1 MILLIV
7 DKKVKKSIG
16 TLQYISSIVVS
27 PSKNEKIVVSP
38 PKIVMLRYLI
48 WSDSVPLE
56 GYMKEKRLA

>member
-7 DKKVKKSIG
+7 DKKVKKPSG
-16 TLQYISSIVVS
+16 TLQYISSV
-27 PSKNEKIVVSP
+27 VVSP

-56 GYMKEKRLA
+56 GYLKEKRLA